1 MASELELKVR
11 GIVRERARSRIST
24 GRGTSAAFEA
34 DIWRYTEEALSELGE
49 TDPATVRAACEFVV
63 ADFTGLG
70 PMQSVY
76 DDSRVT
82 EVMVVPSGQNPD
94 GSFKTPTLWAEIGGR
109 KYPMTHID
117 LISADDV
124 WRIVSR
130 IAESCGRR
138 CDESSPLLAARLP
151 DGSRVQVE
159 HWAVSPLGPSVN
171 IRKFSTDWMSA
182 KDLMLGG
189 AMSPAMLSFAA
200 SAVEARAN
208 IMVSGGTGS
217 GKTTMLNALAGFIP
231 DHERIVSLEDTLE
244 INLPQPNKVCLQAR
258 PANAEGAGEVTL
270 AMLFKGTLRM
280 SPDRI
285 IVGECR
291 GAEAWEMLRAMQ
303 SGHDGSMTTIH
314 ASDCASAFHQI
325 QDMVQADYG
334 NVSAES
340 VKSQIGGAIDLV
352 FQTRR
357 YRDGARR
364 LESITA
370 VDGYSDGQ
378 IKRMELFRYDE
389 AAGAFR
395 GCGLQP
401 RKLKRKILEAGL
413 PYDESWFFEGVA

>member
-1 MASELELKVR
+1 MASELELKAR
-11 GIVRERARSRIST
+11 GIVRERARSRISA

-34 DIWRYTEEALSELGE
+34 DIWRFTEEALSELGE
-49 TDPATVRAACEFVV
+49 TDPETIRAACEFVV

-82 EVMVVPSGQNPD
+82 EVMVVPAGQNPD

-109 KYPMTHID
+109 KYPMAHID

-138 CDESSPLLAARLP
+138 CDESSPTLAARLP
-151 DGSRVQVE
+151 DGSRVQAE
-159 HWAVSPLGPSVN
+159 HWAVSPLGPSLN
-171 IRKFSTDWMSA
+171 IRKFSTDWLSA
-182 KDLMLGG
+182 KDLMRGG
-189 AMSPAMLSFAA
+189 AMSPAMLAFVA

-217 GKTTMLNALAGFIP
+217 GKTTMLNAIAGFIP
-231 DHERIVSLEDTLE
+231 DRERIVSLEDTLE
-244 INLPQPNKVCLQAR
+244 INLPQPDKVCLQAR

-270 AMLFKGTLRM
+270 AQLFKCTLRM

-314 ASDCASAFHQI
+314 ASDCPSAFHQI
-325 QDMVQADYG
+325 QDMVQAEYG

-352 FQTRR
+352 LQTRR

-389 AAGAFR
+389 ASEAFR

-401 RKLKRKILEAGL
+401 GKLKRKIQEAGL